1 MNLFQGWGLMAL
13 ALGGV
18 LGFLRVTQPAQ
29 GGPLFTIPANGG
41 TIAVVLP
48 PDWVLLTLVI
58 GGLVMIVIGT
68 LWNVIRFGRRDA
80 DENVR
85 KE

>member
-1 MNLFQGWGLMAL
+1 MNLLQGWGLMAL

-18 LGFLRVTQPAQ
+18 LGFLRVTKA
-29 GGPLFTIPANGG
+29 PLPSFAVNGG
-41 TIAVVLP
+41 TILVTLP

-58 GGLVMIVIGT
+58 GGLVFIVLGT
-68 LWNVIRFGRRDA
+68 LWNVVRHGRQDA
-80 DENVR
+80 DERVR